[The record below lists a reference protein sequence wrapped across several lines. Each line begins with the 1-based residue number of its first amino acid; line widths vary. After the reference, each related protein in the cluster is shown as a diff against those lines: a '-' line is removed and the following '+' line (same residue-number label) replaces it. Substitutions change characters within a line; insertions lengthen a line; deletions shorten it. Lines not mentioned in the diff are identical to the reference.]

1 MATSQPESSDTLLEA
16 LLADPLI
23 QLMMAADRAD
33 PDELRK
39 WLHHVA
45 EARNAPRGRFAGVPD
60 DDIAMAQAASDRYR
74 PGVGVMLL
82 NHRAEVFVGRRI
94 DASQVGW
101 QMPQGG
107 IEPGEAPCD
116 AARRELREEIG
127 TDNVKVIAESRC
139 WLRYDLPS
147 DLVGHVWGGRWR
159 GQQQKWFAMR
169 FLGQDADITIATEQP
184 EFSAWRWAPL
194 PELAEL
200 IVAFKRNLY
209 LHVLREFGSL
219 AEPQNQGGDAERPVV

>member
-1 MATSQPESSDTLLEA
+1 MVASQSESSDTLLEI

-23 QLMMAADRAD
+23 QMVMAADRAD
-33 PDELRK
+33 LNELRK
-39 WLHHVA
+39 LLHRVA
-45 EARNAPRGRFAGVPD
+45 AARHAPPVRFAGVPD
-60 DDIAMAQAASDRYR
+60 DDIGMAHAPSDQYR

-82 NHRAEVFVGRRI
+82 NGHAEVFVGRRI

-107 IEPGEAPCD
+107 IEPGETPFE
-116 AARRELREEIG
+116 AAQRELREEIG
-127 TDNVKVIAESRC
+127 TDNAELIAESRC

-147 DLVGHVWGGRWR
+147 ALVGHAWGGRWR

-169 FLGQDADITIATEQP
+169 FLGQDTDITIATEQR

-200 IVAFKRNLY
+200 IVAFKRKLY
-209 LHVLREFGSL
+209 IDVLREFSGL
-219 AEPQNQGGDAERPVV
+219 AEPLNHDGGAARPVA